1 MKNRVY
7 EIALNP
13 KYDWY
18 QGGLAS
24 MFYKTSD
31 KRTGSG
37 ARATSKSRAN
47 VNELLAQEL
56 HKLVIK
62 KFKRKKVYARFK
74 R

>member
-1 MKNRVY
+1 
-7 EIALNP
+7 
-13 KYDWY
+13 
-18 QGGLAS
+18 

-31 KRTGSG
+31 KRTGSA

>member
-1 MKNRVY
+1 
-7 EIALNP
+7 
-13 KYDWY
+13 
-18 QGGLAS
+18 

>member
-37 ARATSKSRAN
+37 ARAN

-62 KFKRKKVYARFK
+62 KFKRKKVSARFK